1 MKRLT
6 PLAMMVVAIFLMV
19 ASAAS
24 AALPNQRTDLKVLL
38 LAATGNEPSTAA
50 WEAALKREGVP
61 FEKKIATQDEPYT
74 ASTFADTVNGAPRA
88 KYQAVI
94 VATGGLVYEDNG
106 SYPSALS
113 TDEWAALADFEV
125 KYGIRQITGFVY
137 PSAEYGL
144 NTPTV
149 SGELGGITGKLT
161 TAGLATFPYLKG
173 NVPIDQYTWGYQAT
187 PATGA
192 KFKTLLSGPN
202 NSALVGINTRAD
214 GREEMVITFDSNQY
228 QLQSALLRHG
238 MLTWATRGVYLGTE
252 RNYLTVQVDDVF
264 QGSARWDMAANV
276 ETEENPHRMTQYDV
290 LKAVLWSQVNAFRLD
305 MVFNGEGSVEAG
317 SRDRLTSAF
326 LNAKKYFYWI
336 NHTYSHPNLD
346 NLSYQEIKDE
356 ITKNVAWAKSKG
368 LPIDPAELVTGEH
381 SGLFN
386 PNMAQ
391 VLTDTGIKWFG
402 DDNSRRPA
410 QWQLGPALS
419 LPRYPTNVYYNVATR
434 AEQLDEYNYLYLP
447 PELGGSCVNTSTT
460 TCFSKPATWSEYVDR
475 EASQVL
481 RHVLGNDPRPHYM
494 HQANMAKDGIM
505 YSVLDEV
512 LRRYKSYFKTAIV
525 QPIHKEAAGLITTQ
539 SKWDTVSSQIDAY
552 MQNGRIVVKSN
563 ASSTQQVPVAGA
575 AFGVGS
581 AYGGLTSGW
590 TSLAPGATKQFTAK
604 LLP

>member
-1 MKRLT
+1 MI
-6 PLAMMVVAIFLMV
+6 VVAIFLMA

-24 AALPNQRTDLKVLL
+24 AAMPNQRTDLKVLL
-38 LAATGNEPSTAA
+38 LSATGTEPSTSA

-61 FEKKIATQDEPYT
+61 FEKKVATNDEPYT
-74 ASTFADTVNGAPRA
+74 ASTFADTVADAPRA

-106 SYPSALS
+106 TYPSALS
-113 TDEWAALADFEV
+113 ADEWAALADFEV

-149 SGELGGITGKLT
+149 SGELGGVVGKLSA
-161 TAGLATFPYLKG
+161 AGLTTFPYLKG

-192 KFKTLLSGPN
+192 KFKTLVSGPGS
-202 NSALVGINTRAD
+202 SALVGINTRTD
-214 GREEMVITFDSNQY
+214 GREEMVSTYDSNQY
-228 QLQSALLRHG
+228 QLQNQLLRHG
-238 MLTWATRGVYLGTE
+238 MLSWVTRGVYLGTE

-264 QGSARWDMAANV
+264 QSSARWDTAANA
-276 ETEENPHRMTQYDV
+276 ETEVRPNRMTQFDV
-290 LKAVLWSQVNAFRLD
+290 LRGVLWSQANGFRLD
-305 MVFNGEGSVEAG
+305 MAFNGDGSVEAG
-317 SRDRLTSAF
+317 NRDQLTSAF
-326 LNAKKYFYWI
+326 LSGKRYFNWI
-336 NHTYSHPNLD
+336 NHTYTHTNLD
-346 NLSYQEIKDE
+346 NLSYAEIKDE
-356 ITKNVAWAKSKG
+356 IQKNIAWAKSKG
-368 LPIDPAELVTGEH
+368 LPIDPTELITGEH

-391 VLTDTGIKWFG
+391 VLTDTGIKTFG

-410 QWQLGPALS
+410 QWQLGSALS
-419 LPRYPTNVYYNVATR
+419 LPRYPTNVYYNTATR

-447 PELGGSCVNTSTT
+447 PSLGGSCVNTSTT
-460 TCFSKPATWSEYVDR
+460 TCFSKPATWSEYIDR
-475 EASQVL
+475 EASTVL
-481 RHVLGNDPRPHYM
+481 RHMLGNDPRPHYM

-512 LRRYKSYFKTAIV
+512 LRRYRSYFKTTIA
-525 QPIHKEAAGLITTQ
+525 QPTHKEAAGLVTTQ
-539 SKWDTVSSQIDAY
+539 AKWESVSSQIDAY

-563 ASSTQQVPVAGA
+563 ASSTEQVPVAGA
-575 AFGVGS
+575 SIGVGS

>member
-38 LAATGNEPSTAA
+38 LSANGSEPSTAA

-61 FEKKIATQDEPYT
+61 YEKKIATQDEPYT

-113 TDEWAALADFEV
+113 TEEWAALADFEV
-125 KYGIRQITGFVY
+125 KYGIRQITGVVY

-144 NTPTV
+144 NTPSA
-149 SGELGGITGKLT
+149 SGELGGVTGKLT
-161 TAGLATFPYLKG
+161 AAGLTTFPYLKG
-173 NVPIDQYTWGYQAT
+173 NVPMDQYTWGYQAT
-187 PATGA
+187 PASGA
-192 KFKTLLSGPN
+192 KFKTLLTGPG
-202 NSALVGINTRAD
+202 NSALVGINTRPD
-214 GREEMVITFDSNQY
+214 GREEMVSTFDSNQY
-228 QLQSALLRHG
+228 QLQSALLRNG
-238 MLTWATRGVYLGTE
+238 MLRWATRGVYLGTE

-264 QGSARWDMAANV
+264 QASARWDTAANA
-276 ETEENPHRMTQYDV
+276 ETETRPNRMTQYDV
-290 LKAVLWSQVNAFRLD
+290 LRAVLWSQANGVRLD
-305 MVFNGEGSVEAG
+305 MVFNGAGSAEAG
-317 SRDRLTSAF
+317 ARDPLTSAF
-326 LNAKKYFYWI
+326 LSAKRYFNWI
-336 NHTYSHPNLD
+336 SHTYTHTNLD
-346 NLSYQEIKDE
+346 NLSYTEIRDE
-356 ITKNVAWAKSKG
+356 IQQNVAWAKSKG
-368 LPIDPAELVTGEH
+368 LTMDPAELVTGEH

-391 VLTDTGIKWFG
+391 AMTDTGIKWFG

-475 EASQVL
+475 EASQIL
-481 RHVLGNDPRPHYM
+481 RHMLGNDPRPHYV
-494 HQANMAKDGIM
+494 HQANLAKDGIL

-512 LRRYKSYFKTAIV
+512 LRRYKSYYKTAIT
-525 QPIHKEAAGLITTQ
+525 QPTHKEAAGLLTTQ
-539 SKWDTVSSQIDAY
+539 EKWASVSSQIDAY

-575 AFGVGS
+575 LTGVGA